1 MNDLER
7 EAGTDRLPP
16 VLRAVADRVRL
27 APDAEAVTFQGSS
40 VTYHELWTRSELVAR
55 RLASL
60 GAGLGTRVGLH
71 LDRSAELVTALV
83 GVMRAGGVAVPLD
96 PAYPVDRLRYMCAN
110 AGADLV
116 VGHAGHL
123 ERLGGLWP
131 LVTDGPLVY
140 ATRKAEDDG
149 TGRPSPG
156 SDDGVERPSPR
167 GDDGAGH
174 RPPGSDD
181 GAGHRPPGST
191 EPDAPLPPVSGE
203 DVAYIMYTSGSTGRP
218 KGVLFEHRNLANLI
232 AWQTAESGCAE
243 GDRTLQFSPAAF
255 DVIYQEVLTT
265 LGEGGTVVCCT
276 EDERLDPQFLW
287 ELIARERVNRLFVPF
302 AMLQSL
308 ALFADDVTPEAH
320 PLREIYSTGEQMQ
333 CGSRLRAMF
342 ARLPGC
348 RLANQWG
355 TTETH
360 VATCRWLPE
369 DVAAWPPLPS
379 IGTPIRGTRVHVC
392 DEDGRPLPPGRT
404 GELWIAG
411 EGVGPGFVNLP
422 DRTARSYVPDPL
434 DPAVRAY
441 RTGDLGRVGEDGE
454 LEFLGRR
461 DGQVKLRGFRVELGE
476 IETLLTSMP
485 PVAEAVVAVVG
496 EDAEDQRLQAFVVAT
511 SLPFDRAEALAM
523 LRDKVPAHMV
533 PSRIEVVSSFPR
545 TPSGKLD
552 RLAVAM
558 YQCHD
563 TSEQGPE

>member
-7 EAGTDRLPP
+7 TAGTDRPPP

-27 APDAEAVTFQGSS
+27 APGAEAVTFHGDS
-40 VTYHELWTRSELVAR
+40 VTYRELWTRSELVAR
-55 RLASL
+55 RLAGL
-60 GAGLGTRVGLH
+60 GAGAGTRVGLH
-71 LDRSAELVTALV
+71 LDRSIDLVVALV

-96 PAYPVDRLRYMCAN
+96 PAYPVDRLRYMCAD
-110 AGADLV
+110 AGAGLV

-123 ERLGGLWP
+123 DRLGGLRP

-140 ATRKAEDDG
+140 ATRHADDGDTKHHPARTAGPDDDG
-149 TGRPSPG
+149 TG
-156 SDDGVERPSPR
+156 
-167 GDDGAGH
+167 H
-174 RPPGSDD
+174 RPPR
-181 GAGHRPPGST
+181 AAAQ
-191 EPDAPLPPVSGE
+191 PDAPLPQVSGE
-203 DVAYIMYTSGSTGRP
+203 DLAYVMYTSGSTGRP

-232 AWQTAESGCAE
+232 AWQIAASGCGE

-255 DVIYQEVLTT
+255 DVVYQEVLTT

-302 AMLQSL
+302 AMLRSL
-308 ALFADDVTPEAH
+308 ALFADDVTPGTH

-333 CGSRLRAMF
+333 CDGRLRALF

-360 VATCRWLPE
+360 VATCGWLPE
-369 DVAAWPPLPS
+369 DVTVWPRLPS
-379 IGTPIRGTRVHVC
+379 IGTPIDGTRIHVC

-441 RTGDLGRVGEDGE
+441 RTGDLGRVGGDGE
-454 LEFLGRR
+454 LECLGRR

-476 IETLLTSMP
+476 IETLLTSSP
-485 PVAEAVVAVVG
+485 SVAEAVVAVVG
-496 EDAEDQRLQAFVVAT
+496 EDAEEQSLRAFVVAT
-511 SLPFDRAEALAM
+511 SLPFDRAGVLAM

-552 RLAVAM
+552 RLAVATSAAAAACPAGPTH
-558 YQCHD
+558 QCHD
-563 TSEQGPE
+563 SSEQGSG

>member
-7 EAGTDRLPP
+7 VAGTDRPPP
-16 VLRAVADRVRL
+16 VLRAVAERIRL
-27 APDAEAVTFQGSS
+27 APDAEAVTFHGDS
-40 VTYHELWTRSELVAR
+40 VTYREFWTRSELVAR
-55 RLASL
+55 RLAGL
-60 GAGLGTRVGLH
+60 GAGVGTRVGLH
-71 LDRSAELVTALV
+71 LDRSIDLVVTLV
-83 GVMRAGGVAVPLD
+83 GVMRAGAVAVPLD
-96 PAYPVDRLRYMCAN
+96 PAYPVDRLRYMCAD

-123 ERLGGLWP
+123 ERLGGLRP

-140 ATRKAEDDG
+140 ATRRAEDD
-149 TGRPSPG
+149 
-156 SDDGVERPSPR
+156 D
-167 GDDGAGH
+167 AGH
-174 RPPGSDD
+174 RSSRT
-181 GAGHRPPGST
+181 A
-191 EPDAPLPPVSGE
+191 EPDGPLPSVSGE
-203 DVAYIMYTSGSTGRP
+203 DLAYVMYTSGSTGRP

-232 AWQTAESGCAE
+232 AWQIAASGCAE

-255 DVIYQEVLTT
+255 DVVYQEVLTT

-302 AMLQSL
+302 AMLRSL
-308 ALFADDVTPEAH
+308 ALFADDVAPDLH
-320 PLREIYSTGEQMQ
+320 PLREVYSTGEQMQ
-333 CGSRLRAMF
+333 CGDRLRAMF

-369 DVAAWPPLPS
+369 DVTAWPSLPS
-379 IGTPIRGTRVHVC
+379 IGTPIHGARIHVC

-454 LEFLGRR
+454 FECLGRR

-485 PVAEAVVAVVG
+485 SVAEAVVAVVG
-496 EDAEDQRLQAFVVAT
+496 EDLEDQSLRAFVVAT
-511 SLPFDRAEALAM
+511 SLPFDRAGALAV

-545 TPSGKLD
+545 TSSGKLD
-552 RLAVAM
+552 RLAVA
-558 YQCHD
+558 
-563 TSEQGPE
+563 TSATATGSPAASGPGPAIGPAIGSATGAG

>member
-7 EAGTDRLPP
+7 EAGTDRQPP
-16 VLRAVADRVRL
+16 VLRAVADRIRRT
-27 APDAEAVTFQGSS
+27 PDAEAVTFHGSS
-40 VTYHELWTRSELVAR
+40 VTYRELWTRSELVAR
-55 RLASL
+55 RLAGF
-60 GAGLGTRVGLH
+60 GAGVGTRVGLH
-71 LDRSAELVTALV
+71 LDRSIELVTALV
-83 GVMRAGGVAVPLD
+83 GVMRAGCVAVPLD
-96 PAYPVDRLRYMCAN
+96 PAYPVDRLRYMCAD

-123 ERLGGLWP
+123 ERLGGLRP
-131 LVTDGPLVY
+131 LVADGPLVY
-140 ATRKAEDDG
+140 ATRLAED
-149 TGRPSPG
+149 
-156 SDDGVERPSPR
+156 ERASR
-167 GDDGAGH
+167 A
-174 RPPGSDD
+174 
-181 GAGHRPPGST
+181 A
-191 EPDAPLPPVSGE
+191 EPDAPLPSVSGE
-203 DVAYIMYTSGSTGRP
+203 DLAYVMYTSGSTGRP

-232 AWQTAESGCAE
+232 AWQTAASGCAE

-302 AMLQSL
+302 AMLRSL
-308 ALFADDVTPEAH
+308 ALFADDVTPDVH

-333 CGSRLRAMF
+333 CGGRLRAMF

-360 VATCRWLPE
+360 VATCQWLPE
-369 DVAAWPPLPS
+369 DVAEWPPLPS
-379 IGTPIRGTRVHVC
+379 IGRPIRGTRIHVC
-392 DEDGRPLPPGRT
+392 DEDGRPLPPGET

-411 EGVGPGFVNLP
+411 ECVGPGFVNLP

-441 RTGDLGRVGEDGE
+441 RTGDLGRVGEDGDI
-454 LEFLGRR
+454 EFLGRR

-485 PVAEAVVAVVG
+485 SVAEAVVAVVG
-496 EDAEDQRLQAFVVAT
+496 EDAEDRHLRAFVVTT
-511 SLPFDRAEALAM
+511 SLPFDRAEALAV

-533 PSRIEVVSSFPR
+533 PSYVEVVASFPR

-552 RLAVAM
+552 RLAVA
-558 YQCHD
+558 
-563 TSEQGPE
+563 TSATVPGSPPSSGPGPVPGSSAGAA